1 VTDSDGKL
9 LSESQLAV
17 LRSSLH
23 RGSANASK
31 ALSAWIEKPSVV
43 EIDSLEQLPLEEA
56 TGVLPGGDQT
66 ICFCS
71 MAMDGVISGEM
82 ILAFDDASGFALAD
96 MLLDRPPGSTDRW
109 TEMAL
114 SAALETTNV
123 VCCAYLNSL
132 SRSLSD
138 GSSELVPAPP
148 NFRREFSESLM
159 QFALMGQ
166 AVDLDYVIVAQ
177 TRFAIDGEPVSWTLL
192 FMPDADSMLQLPE
205 LLNASRS
212 ER

>member
-1 VTDSDGKL
+1 MTDSDGKL

-23 RGSANASK
+23 EGSATASK

-43 EIDSLEQLPLEEA
+43 EIDSVEQLPLEEA
-56 TGVLPGGDQT
+56 TGLLPGTEQT

-71 MAMDGVISGEM
+71 MEIRGVITGEM
-82 ILAFDDASGFALAD
+82 ILVFDDASGLALAD
-96 MLLDRPPGSTDRW
+96 MLLNRPPGSTDQW
-109 TEMAL
+109 TEMAQ

-132 SRSLSD
+132 SKNLSD
-138 GSSELVPAPP
+138 GSHELVPAPP
-148 NFRREFSESLM
+148 EFRREFSESLM

-166 AVDLDYVIVAQ
+166 AVALDYVIVAQ
-177 TRFAIDGEPVSWTLL
+177 TRFAIDGEPVNWTLL
-192 FMPDADSMLQLPE
+192 FLPDADSMSRLPD